1 MDDKWMDR
9 LMHGWMDDDMI
20 IIIIIIIIIIFINLL
35 IY

>member
-9 LMHGWMDDDMI
+9 LMHGWMDDDMM